1 VYTIY
6 INNIENI
13 ELPQE
18 VRTMEEK
25 QTTISAEDKRMIKDV
40 KKCKPDSLL
49 LAMSYMQGLQAA
61 MNVYQQSKVV
71 GQ

>member
-1 VYTIY
+1 
-6 INNIENI
+6 
-13 ELPQE
+13 
-18 VRTMEEK
+18 MEEK